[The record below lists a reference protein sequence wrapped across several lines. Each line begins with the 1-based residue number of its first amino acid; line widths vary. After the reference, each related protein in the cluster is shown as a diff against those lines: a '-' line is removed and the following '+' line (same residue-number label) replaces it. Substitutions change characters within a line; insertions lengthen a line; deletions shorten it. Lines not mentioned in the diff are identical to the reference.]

1 MTRNLLALF
10 ALLSGL
16 AVLSG
21 GTISAS
27 AAPTPACNACVPASD
42 SDASEQAQKQAER
55 LAKYALRGY
64 KPREEANR
72 VRVPR
77 VLRTPLLMGVER
89 AHE

>member
-21 GTISAS
+21 GTIAANATPVSA
-27 AAPTPACNACVPASD
+27 CDACVSASD
-42 SDASEQAQKQAER
+42 SDASEQAQIQAER

-64 KPREEANR
+64 KRRGQERR
-72 VRVPR
+72 VTVPR
-77 VLRTPLLMGVER
+77 TLRAPLLMGVER